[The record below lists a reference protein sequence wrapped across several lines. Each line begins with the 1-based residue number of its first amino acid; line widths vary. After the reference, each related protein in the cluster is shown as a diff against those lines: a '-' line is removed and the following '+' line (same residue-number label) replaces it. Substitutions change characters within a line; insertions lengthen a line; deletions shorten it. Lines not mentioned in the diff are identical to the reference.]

1 MAQEVNVKVNFET
14 EKAIKSVDTLDKDV
28 KGLGD
33 STKTAQTGFKGL
45 KNSVSAVGLAFKAMG
60 IGLIVAAF
68 VSLKNMLMQN
78 QTVMD
83 AVSVATESIGFVF
96 QKLVNTAVDM
106 GKAIVDAFSNP
117 KEAIKKLWETLKQNI
132 VDRVNGMIDAFG
144 ALGKVIRSAV
154 SLDWAGVK
162 EGAKEYAT
170 AVVQVAT
177 GYTEIEQTN
186 FVENL
191 KKTGQALVQTT
202 KDAGEYAKKIT
213 ALRNE
218 VKIAEA
224 TQRGLQLQY
233 QKEAEVQRQIRDD
246 ISLTMEERIL
256 ANEELGRIL
265 DEQFAHEQALTNQKI
280 ELAQMELDQNKDNID
295 LQVALINAKN
305 EMADLDERI
314 TGQRSE
320 QLVNTNS
327 LLKEQQDL
335 EDNLTKNT
343 KTNAKARVQWAEM
356 EGKQKR
362 DIIANTMGQVAGI
375 LGKESAAGK
384 AMAIGQA
391 LINTYSAAAAAL
403 APPTQGGAGP
413 ILGPIFAAIAIA
425 SGLKNVKEI
434 MSTKLPYGDKGGGG
448 GGGRT
453 GGTPS
458 TPVMPTGIGGSAL
471 IPNLSEIGIG
481 ETEDQQPVQAY
492 VVENDIS
499 DAQALQQEL
508 DLQSTL

>member
-1 MAQEVNVKVNFET
+1 MSQEVNVNVNFQT
-14 EKAIKSVDTLDKDV
+14 EKAQKNVETLDKDV
-28 KGLGD
+28 KGLGE
-33 STKTAQTGFKGL
+33 STKTAETGFKGL
-45 KNSVSAVGLAFKAMG
+45 KKSVSAVGLAFKAMG

-83 AVSVATESIGFVF
+83 AVSVATESVGFVF

-117 KEAIKKLWETLKQNI
+117 KEAIKSLWESLKQNI
-132 VDRVNGMIDAFG
+132 VDRINGVIDAFG
-144 ALGKVIRSAV
+144 ALGKVIKSAV

-162 EGAKEYAT
+162 EGAADYAT

-177 GYTEIEQTN
+177 GYTEIEQTE
-186 FVENL
+186 FVETL
-191 KKTGQALVQTT
+191 KKTGQEFIKTA
-202 KDAGEYAKKIT
+202 KDAGEYAKKVT
-213 ALRNE
+213 ELRNE
-218 VKIAEA
+218 VKLAEA

-246 ISLTMEERIL
+246 ISLTMEERIA

-265 DEQFAHEQALTNQKI
+265 DEQFANEQALAQKKI
-280 ELAQMELDQNKDNID
+280 ELAQMELDQNATNVD
-295 LQVALINAKN
+295 LQVALINAKT

-343 KTNAKARVQWAEM
+343 ATNAKARVQWAEM

-362 DIIANTMGQVAGI
+362 DVVANTMGQVADI

-403 APPTQGGAGP
+403 APPSQGGAGP
-413 ILGPIFAAIAIA
+413 ILGPIFAALAIA

-434 MSTKLPYGDKGGGG
+434 TSTKLPYGDKGGGG
-448 GGGRT
+448 GGG
-453 GGTPS
+453 GTPS
-458 TPVMPTGIGGSAL
+458 APVMPSGIGGQSL

-481 ETEDQQPVQAY
+481 EPDDQQPVQAY